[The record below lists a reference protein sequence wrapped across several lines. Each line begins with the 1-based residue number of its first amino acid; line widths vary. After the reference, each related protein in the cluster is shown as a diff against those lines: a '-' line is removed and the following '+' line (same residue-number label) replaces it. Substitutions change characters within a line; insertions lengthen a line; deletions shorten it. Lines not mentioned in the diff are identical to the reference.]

1 MGTKIVEN
9 QGFQEP
15 LSSHP
20 YPRASQYQ
28 CDYTSNQDGRLYVIS
43 LNGTQEPVTVGDVC
57 QDLSRCFN

>member
-9 QGFQEP
+9 QGFQEL

-20 YPRASQYQ
+20 CPRASQYQ

-43 LNGTQEPVTVGDVC
+43 LNGTQEPVTVW
-57 QDLSRCFN
+57 